1 MDLPESSETRRF
13 VLPADYYSTA
23 TPDRVLP
30 RWATFGCGA
39 AAFAFLLVIFLGS
52 ILISTDSLSGFFDL
66 MIGTSVAELKG
77 QYAADIP
84 PTIRDSFDKEIT
96 RMRENLRG
104 GRVSV
109 TALQPFL
116 QTMQQI
122 SSDRRVTA
130 PELERATAEVRR
142 INEWAGR
149 DMPPADATDRP
160 R

>member
-13 VLPADYYSTA
+13 VRPADYYSTA

-39 AAFAFLLVIFLGS
+39 AAIAFLLIIFLGS
-52 ILISTDSLSGFFDL
+52 ILISSDSLSGFFDL
-66 MIGTSVAELKG
+66 IIGTSVAELKG

-104 GRVSV
+104 GRVSI
-109 TALQPFL
+109 TGLQPFL
-116 QTMQQI
+116 QAMQQV

-130 PELERATAEVRR
+130 PELDRLTAEVRR

-149 DMPPADATDRP
+149 EVPAAGSADRP